1 MSEMLHWPQPCF
13 STAAAGKTPAFSMT
27 LLDRENFLSTELK
40 ASYSKQSLALAV
52 TGNLPLLITVME
64 PVIIFM
70 IQEFLPLSL
79 GIG

>member
-1 MSEMLHWPQPCF
+1 MDLRKEHWAVSVTLHWPQPCF

-27 LLDRENFLSTELK
+27 PLDRDNFLSTELK

-52 TGNLPLLITVME
+52 TGNLPLLITVMK

-70 IQEFLPLSL
+70 I
-79 GIG
+79 